1 MCCFSIMAHII
12 WKEVWSSRKKKK
24 PTNMNI
30 FFFKNTLCAKTTN
43 TLNRT
48 RQDSVARRPSE
59 REEAKTKMIAITV
72 TRSVGPD
79 IKVYL
84 PDDVSD
90 IVFMV
95 FKFCCFM
102 TKCLA
107 LWMMTFPL
115 QCAVSLLKAEIYRI
129 TSIPPENQRIKFEVN
144 VLAGSLKTFFYPLC
158 RGLSCTRTGQ
168 GCPMWGSP
176 TAPPSTLPSTPLTRC
191 ICTNIWHS
199 AVWEILT
206 FQGSYREI

>member
-1 MCCFSIMAHII
+1 MCCFSIIAHII

-24 PTNMNI
+24 PTNMDI
-30 FFFKNTLCAKTTN
+30 FLLKKYIMCKNDKYFEQNSPRFSCKETIRERGSKDEDDRDHCHS
-43 TLNRT
+43 
-48 RQDSVARRPSE
+48 QRRP
-59 REEAKTKMIAITV
+59 RHQGVPAWRRKWYCIHGLQV
-72 TRSVGPD
+72 LLF
-79 IKVYL
+79 Y
-84 PDDVSD
+84 
-90 IVFMV
+90 
-95 FKFCCFM
+95 
-102 TKCLA
+102 A

-144 VLAGSLKTFFYPLC
+144 VLAGSLKTLFYPLC

-168 GCPMWGSP
+168 GCPRWGSP
-176 TAPPSTLPSTPLTRC
+176 TAPPSTLPSTPLTRCC

>member
-1 MCCFSIMAHII
+1 MSTLHGKKFGQTARERNPQI
-12 WKEVWSSRKKKK
+12 WREK
-24 PTNMNI
+24 I
-30 FFFKNTLCAKTTN
+30 KNTLCAKTTN

-168 GCPMWGSP
+168 GCPRWGSL

>member
-1 MCCFSIMAHII
+1 MPTLHGKKFGQTARERNPQI
-12 WKEVWSSRKKKK
+12 WREK
-24 PTNMNI
+24 I
-30 FFFKNTLCAKTTN
+30 KNTLCAKTTN

-102 TKCLA
+102 TKCCLVDDDVPLA
-107 LWMMTFPL
+107 
-115 QCAVSLLKAEIYRI
+115 VRRE
-129 TSIPPENQRIKFEVN
+129 PPE
-144 VLAGSLKTFFYPLC
+144 G
-158 RGLSCTRTGQ
+158 
-168 GCPMWGSP
+168 
-176 TAPPSTLPSTPLTRC
+176 
-191 ICTNIWHS
+191 
-199 AVWEILT
+199 
-206 FQGSYREI
+206 